1 MTDFNF
7 TANQASKALGKDA
20 RTIQKRIEAA
30 NLKPVGTKN
39 GGKIYPL
46 SDIAQA
52 VFSKETTA
60 GGYDVSTLTP
70 KQRKEH
76 WDAEKRETEVAL
88 MRGDLIE
95 VDKAAAKFAEMAKE
109 FSDFFT
115 TSVDNLE
122 QSGQFTTEQLVILEK
137 AFDEQRRIFADKE
150 FS

>member
-88 MRGDLIE
+88 LRGDLIE
-95 VDKAAAKFAEMAKE
+95 VDKAAAKFSEMAKE

>member
-7 TANQASKALGKDA
+7 TANQAAKALGKDS
-20 RTIQKRIEAA
+20 RTVQKRIQAA
-30 NLKPVGTKN
+30 NLKPVGSKN
-39 GGKIYPL
+39 GGPTYAL
-46 SDIAQA
+46 ADIAQA

-60 GGYDVSTLTP
+60 GGYDVNTLTP

-88 MRGDLIE
+88 LRGDLVE

-122 QSGQFTTEQLVILEK
+122 QSGLFTVEQLIVLEK
-137 AFDEQRRIFADKE
+137 LFDEQRQLFADKE